1 MTRTYILAA
10 AIAGTGLLAIG
21 GGLGGALAQ
30 RSSSPGFGGGYPY
43 KTGEETFTHVCQGC
57 HMPDGKG
64 AVGAAIYGYPALAGD
79 AKLAAGLYP
88 ALVIVNGQKAMPA
101 FAELSDAQVADVVN
115 YVRTHFGNHFDDAVT
130 ADQVKA
136 VRPAPVTKEN
146 KRPG

>member
-1 MTRTYILAA
+1 MTRNFILAVT
-10 AIAGTGLLAIG
+10 IAGAGLVAIG
-21 GGLGGALAQ
+21 GAFAQ
-30 RSSSPGFGGGYPY
+30 RSAQPGFGGSYSY

-57 HMPDGKG
+57 HMPDAKG

-79 AKLAAGLYP
+79 PKLAAGLYP
-88 ALVIVNGQKAMPA
+88 AMVIVTGQKAMPA

-115 YVRTHFGNHFDDAVT
+115 YVRTNFGNHYDDAVT

-136 VRPAPVTKEN
+136 VRPAPVTREN

>member
-1 MTRTYILAA
+1 MTRNFILAA
-10 AIAGTGLLAIG
+10 TVAGAGLVAI
-21 GGLGGALAQ
+21 GGALAQ
-30 RSSSPGFGGGYPY
+30 RSAQPGFGGSYAY

-57 HMPDGKG
+57 HMPDAKG

-79 AKLAAGLYP
+79 PKLAAGLYP
-88 ALVIVNGQKAMPA
+88 AMVIVTGQKAMPA

-115 YVRTHFGNHFDDAVT
+115 YVRTNFGNHYDDAVT